1 MMDTIDKTALEV
13 EGLTKSYDGQPALSG
28 VSFDVGP
35 GRIVA
40 VLGPSGSGKST
51 LLHLIAGLEQ
61 PDAGDIRWDGED
73 LHGVPAHER
82 DFGLMFQEYALFP
95 HLDVAGNVG
104 FGLRMQGMLPAEQDI
119 RIRQVLNL
127 VDLAGYEPRQVDTL
141 SGGERQ
147 RVALARSLAPR
158 PRLLMLD
165 EPLGALD
172 RTLRERLLLE
182 LPRILNEVGQ
192 TALYVTHD
200 QQEAFALADRVVLL
214 NNGRVEQT
222 GSPLEIY
229 RTPHTPF
236 VARFLG
242 LTNLFPANVRQQGDE
257 LLVET
262 PLGNFAALT
271 ELRGPVTVLLRPD
284 RLQLGGSGSSQL
296 RGTVVSCSFRGEM
309 LLLRM
314 RIDEIELQVALDS
327 DDEVPPVGEQI
338 RLTFDP
344 ATALQVLS

>member
-1 MMDTIDKTALEV
+1 MMDTIDNTALDV
-13 EGLTKSYDGQPALSG
+13 EGLTKSYDGKPALFR
-28 VSFDVGP
+28 VSFDVRP
-35 GRIVA
+35 GQIVA

-51 LLHLIAGLEQ
+51 LLNLIAGLEQ
-61 PDAGDIRWDGED
+61 PDAGTVRWDGVS
-73 LHGVPAHER
+73 LSRVPTHGR

-95 HLDVAGNVG
+95 HLDVAGNVS
-104 FGLRMQGMLPAEQDI
+104 FGLRMRGLPSSEQA
-119 RIRQVLNL
+119 RRVRRVLQL
-127 VDLAGYEPRQVDTL
+127 VDLAGYEGRQVDTL

-182 LPRILNEVGQ
+182 LPRILNEMGQ

-214 NNGRVEQT
+214 NNGRVEQI

-229 RTPHTPF
+229 RSPRTPF

-242 LTNLFPANVRQQGDE
+242 LTNLFPGMVKSQGAE

-262 PLGNFAALT
+262 PLGNFAVQT
-271 ELRGPVTVLLRPD
+271 DLRGPVTVLLRPD
-284 RLQLGGSGSSQL
+284 RLQLGGSGSGQL
-296 RGTVVSCSFRGEM
+296 RGTLDSCSFRGAM
-309 LLLRM
+309 LLLRV
-314 RIDEIELQVALDS
+314 RAGEHEIQVELDS
-327 DDEVPPVGEQI
+327 DDEIPPVGEQI
-338 RLTFDP
+338 QLTFDP
-344 ATALQVLS
+344 SAALQVLS